1 MSKLIS
7 IMHINRN
14 LLLQFLMVVAAFS
27 IMIAISYLFSSNIV
41 RKNIA
46 SYAEKVVSV
55 SAETINEYFNDY
67 VVTIDS
73 LSFFIEELHRNNA
86 GIEMMRQEVKSWTAM
101 MHSKQ
106 KGIDSS
112 ISYFGYVYGTFID
125 GLDWIPAD
133 DYDPRS
139 RPWYTGAYA
148 HNGGISFSQPY
159 FDAESGELNLSVSK
173 LVLDEENKPF
183 GVIAT
188 GVYMSG
194 ITDYIENMQFPGNN
208 GYGLL
213 LDSQLRFAVHPLG
226 DFIGRNLADVNEGS
240 GGFLEMSKR
249 LADGEEL
256 SAYQFISHTGID
268 SVIFFKRLSNEW
280 YLAIVIPSAFYYGD
294 IAHMQIVMILAGI
307 FLTLLVC
314 SVLAYMH
321 IKVFRSTEANKTK
334 SNFLANMSHEIRT
347 PMNVIIGM
355 SEFLQHE
362 KLNTRQMSFVNDIHS
377 SAHSL
382 LTIINDILDMS
393 KIEAGKLALMP
404 VNYDFS
410 LFLDNIKSM
419 LMYMT
424 DKKGLDFKFETSGE
438 MPKYLYGDDIRLK
451 QVITN
456 IYGNA
461 VKFTSKGR
469 VSMHVNA
476 MDDTLFFEIEDS
488 GRGISK
494 DEMSKIFNAFEQ
506 AGTKENRAF
515 IGTGLG
521 LNISKTYVEMMGG
534 RIMVESEL
542 GQGTIFTVEIP
553 IVKGNPDTEEANEEE
568 TDEQVLSAPDANVLI
583 VDDNEFNLKTVE
595 ALFSLFNIN
604 TKSVFSGQEAIDIVQ
619 KEAFDIIFM
628 DHMMPEMDGIEAAN
642 EIRKLGGK
650 HANCIIIALTANAI
664 YGAKE
669 MFLANGF
676 NSYVS
681 KPVEMRDLKKLLL
694 EWLPEEKVT
703 LTESHSDNKTQFNF
717 DSEFQK

>member
-1 MSKLIS
+1 MTKIIS
-7 IMHINRN
+7 IVHINKN
-14 LLLQFLMVVAAFS
+14 LLLQFFIVIAAFS
-27 IMIAISYLFSSNIV
+27 IMITISYLFGSNIV

-46 SYAEKVVSV
+46 SYGEKVVSV
-55 SAETINEYFNDY
+55 SAETINACLAATDENAE
-67 VVTIDS
+67 S
-73 LSFFIEELHRNNA
+73 LGFIAADEFMSDIKDN
-86 GIEMMRQEVKSWTAM
+86 IESIRFSGN
-101 MHSKQ
+101 S
-106 KGIDSS
+106 D
-112 ISYFGYVYGTFID
+112 ISYM
-125 GLDWIPAD
+125 
-133 DYDPRS
+133 
-139 RPWYTGAYA
+139 
-148 HNGGISFSQPY
+148 
-159 FDAESGELNLSVSK
+159 K
-173 LVLDEENKPF
+173 
-183 GVIAT
+183 VI
-188 GVYMSG
+188 
-194 ITDYIENMQFPGNN
+194 
-208 GYGLL
+208 
-213 LDSQLRFAVHPLG
+213 
-226 DFIGRNLADVNEGS
+226 
-240 GGFLEMSKR
+240 
-249 LADGEEL
+249 
-256 SAYQFISHTGID
+256 
-268 SVIFFKRLSNEW
+268 
-280 YLAIVIPSAFYYGD
+280 
-294 IAHMQIVMILAGI
+294 MILTGI

-321 IKVFRSTEANKTK
+321 IKVIRSTEANKTK

-362 KLNTRQMSFVNDIHS
+362 KLNVRQMGFVNDIHS

-410 LFLDNIKSM
+410 IFLDNIKSM

-424 DKKGLDFKFETSGE
+424 DKKGLKYKFETSGE

-461 VKFTSKGR
+461 VKFTSKGC

-476 MDDTLFFEIEDS
+476 IEDTLFFEIEDS

-506 AGTKENRAF
+506 VGTKENRAF

-553 IVKGNPDTEEANEEE
+553 IVKGNPDKEEANEEE
-568 TDEQVLSAPDANVLI
+568 TDKQVLSAPGANVLI

-595 ALFSLFNIN
+595 ALLSLFNIK
-604 TKSVFSGQEAIDIVQ
+604 TRSVFSGHEALDIVQ
-619 KEAFDIIFM
+619 KEVFDIIFM

-694 EWLPEEKVT
+694 EWLPEEKIT
-703 LTESHSDNKTQFNF
+703 LTEYHSDDKTQLNL
-717 DSEFQK
+717 DSEFQKSLYKLFYKNNRNKFIEITKALDDDDIVLAHRLSHTLKSNAGQIKKTALQSAVADIEASLKHGMNSVTEKQLNTFEKELNKVLEEFCALINNSSADAQNGEYLSVKDTAELLEKLIPLLKDGNTESTSYSEKIRRIPDSGVSGSCESLKRQLIQQIEDFEFEKAFNSVNELKKLI